1 MDIKQKQKNRTIEQ
15 NGILKKY
22 RNRIDEI
29 LFMDLRELGIPFEKK
44 FVQFSEDDINKISN
58 TYHIWQ
64 QVDYE
69 KSIKIS
75 QSFVI
80 VRRLKRLLKR
90 LFVSTK

>member
-1 MDIKQKQKNRTIEQ
+1 
-15 NGILKKY
+15 
-22 RNRIDEI
+22 
-29 LFMDLRELGIPFEKK
+29 MDLRELGIPFEKK

-80 VRRLKRLLKR
+80 VRRLKRLLKKTFR
-90 LFVSTK
+90 